1 MMMDMSGMGGGA
13 MVVMGIYNLAIFV
26 FAVLGTAAAIKY
38 LRS

>member
-1 MMMDMSGMGGGA
+1 MI
-13 MVVMGIYNLAIFV
+13 VMGIYNLAIFV